1 MYVCGQVVEPGVY
14 ELKNT
19 SRLYEA
25 VQAAGGMTET
35 AADTYLNQA
44 ESLKAVSYTHL
55 SLPVLHLHILPLSP
69 QKEQSRPLRHLRFF
83 LQDTR

>member
-44 ESLKAVSYTHL
+44 RELKGRSENICPVQRRSTGVSC
-55 SLPVLHLHILPLSP
+55 PFAGGRAGGR
-69 QKEQSRPLRHLRFF
+69 KSRS
-83 LQDTR
+83 